1 MELEIIDLKKEK
13 GTLELEIFS
22 KSGTINSIGEK
33 LDGLSESISGEN
45 GKGQRHDIM
54 ASGLNDVSKLV
65 GKSYDFSK
73 GTDSNGKSS
82 QLDQAELDM
91 ETIRKKTEEVLKNF
105 DEKSD
110 VVEGN

>member
-1 MELEIIDLKKEK
+1 
-13 GTLELEIFS
+13 
-22 KSGTINSIGEK
+22 
-33 LDGLSESISGEN
+33 
-45 GKGQRHDIM
+45 M
-54 ASGLNDVSKLV
+54 AKGLNDISVLA
-65 GKSYDFSK
+65 GKSHDFSK
-73 GTDSNGKSS
+73 VTGSNGKSS